1 MWLDCC
7 VLLIKG
13 VYDLAGKSVKKK
25 MKWIN
30 VVARNLFRKLPR
42 SFLKKHIQRQEPSE
56 TS

>member
-1 MWLDCC
+1 
-7 VLLIKG
+7 
-13 VYDLAGKSVKKK
+13 

-56 TS
+56 TSKKTEIYTLVPQRIE